1 MKFRTNDTEKISE
14 LIKEKSER
22 YGFSLK
28 VN

>member
-1 MKFRTNDTEKISE
+1 MKFRTNDTEKISD
-14 LIKEKSER
+14 LLKEKSER